1 MLKDKLFPA
10 QEATEEILYIIRRHW
25 FTYAIFWFVAL
36 MMTIPVILTVIYY
49 FNHLGE
55 LSNNGDNLIIIGTS
69 IYTLFGLGLMIY
81 GFIDFYLDVY
91 IVTDRRIVDIKQN
104 GLFKRAISEL
114 NFRQIQD
121 VNAKVNGVFPTL
133 LHYGDVYI
141 QTAGELA
148 NFNFQSIPHPYEMS
162 KIIIDLHTISLRR
175 AKATATGKNGT
186 DTDGE
191 RDNSVDEFPT
201 PSPETIAYINK
212 DRILS
217 GTNKTSEELSILGSR
232 TNLYKN
238 KDKILSG
245 INKTLEEQ
253 GQLTEGKSV
262 DL

>member
-10 QEATEEILYIIRRHW
+10 QEETEEILYIIRRHW
-25 FTYAIFWFVAL
+25 FTYAIFWFVAIL
-36 MMTIPVILTVIYY
+36 MAIPVIFVAIYY
-49 FNHLGE
+49 FGHLGQLPDNTE
-55 LSNNGDNLIIIGTS
+55 NLIVIGVS
-69 IYTLFGLGLMIY
+69 VYILFGLGIMIY

-91 IVTDRRIVDIKQN
+91 IVTDRRIVDIKQD

-121 VNAKVNGVFPTL
+121 VNASVSGVFPTL
-133 LHYGDVYI
+133 LHYGDVFI

-175 AKATATGKNGT
+175 ARATATKDSNSES
-186 DTDGE
+186 DTESQDIA
-191 RDNSVDEFPT
+191 DELPK
-201 PSPETIAYINK
+201 PSPETIAY
-212 DRILS
+212 
-217 GTNKTSEELSILGSR
+217 
-232 TNLYKN
+232 KN
-238 KDKILSG
+238 KDKLLTG

-253 GQLTEGKSV
+253 GQLKEGKRV

>member
-36 MMTIPVILTVIYY
+36 MMTIPVILVVIYY
-49 FNHLGE
+49 FNHLGD
-55 LSNNGDNLIIIGTS
+55 LSNNGDNLIIIGTAA
-69 IYTLFGLGLMIY
+69 YTLFGLGLMIY

-91 IVTDRRIVDIKQN
+91 IVTDRRIVDIKQD
-104 GLFKRAISEL
+104 GFFKRAISEL

-121 VNAKVNGVFPTL
+121 VNAKVSGVFPTL
-133 LHYGDVYI
+133 LHYGDVFI
-141 QTAGELA
+141 QTAGEQA

-175 AKATATGKNGT
+175 AKATAAGKTETNENGEP
-186 DTDGE
+186 DDSI
-191 RDNSVDEFPT
+191 DALPK
-201 PSPETIAYINK
+201 PSPETIA
-212 DRILS
+212 
-217 GTNKTSEELSILGSR
+217 
-232 TNLYKN
+232 YKN

-253 GQLTEGKSV
+253 GRLTEGKSV